1 MESYLSS
8 LGALVAGYNLTQDA
22 GMLKEIKKRL
32 EILKVDPLGLPIDV
46 SGKQTDFAAAIEKA
60 SHLPHDPARPKERA
74 LWAATNGLRV
84 FGWTHAFTLPY
95 ALKTLEDIDLRSRP
109 PLKKPASTR

>member
-1 MESYLSS
+1 MLSE
-8 LGALVAGYNLTQDA
+8 
-22 GMLKEIKKRL
+22 MKKRL
-32 EILKVDPLGLPIDV
+32 EILKLDPLGLPISV
-46 SGKQTDFAAAIEKA
+46 NAKQTDIAAAIEKA
-60 SHLPHDPARPKERA
+60 SHLPNDPARPKERA

-95 ALKTLEDIDLRSRP
+95 ALKTLEDVELRSRA